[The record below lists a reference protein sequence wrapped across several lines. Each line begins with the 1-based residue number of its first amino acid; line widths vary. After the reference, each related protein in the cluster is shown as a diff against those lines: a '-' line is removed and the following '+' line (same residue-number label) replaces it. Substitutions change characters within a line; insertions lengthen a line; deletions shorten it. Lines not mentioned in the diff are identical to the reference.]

1 MWETGTNNIVPAAG
15 PVSYM
20 FLREQTALG
29 SYLSSIK
36 LVFLNGAALRM
47 CGLYRPGVSLCDG
60 EKKVL

>member
-15 PVSYM
+15 PGSYM

-36 LVFLNGAALRM
+36 LVFLNGAASKDVWYVQTRSKF
-47 CGLYRPGVSLCDG
+47 V
-60 EKKVL
+60 